1 MSARSLNDWTIVRRS
16 LAGRGLSTTLTV
28 VSVGVAV
35 ALMLVLLGSGRSA
48 DEVFRRGSGNMH
60 MLVSGDASP
69 MTGIMNNVYY
79 ANAPRAAFPLR
90 QFDQFWQTQRLPVAW
105 RVPTALGDSYRGL
118 RVLATEPNF
127 FTDFEPNVGE
137 PWEIAEGRFLDPDG
151 ENPFEVVLGAEAAR
165 LTGLAVDDEIYLT
178 HGPGSGKLEPA
189 EHDGGHHHHDEVS
202 FTVVGIAR
210 PTASAHD
217 RVLFTTLTA
226 TWLTHATDARR
237 SAQGPDTPFVT
248 EDELQTAQKVVT
260 GVLTRV
266 ATREGRDGSAAIQQV
281 FNRFRAN
288 PAWTVAQPA
297 QEQGRLLRMIEPVQN
312 VLLMMAVVVF
322 VSSGLGIL
330 LSLYN
335 SMEQRRRQVA
345 VLRVLGASRGRVFGL
360 VLTESAVIGALGAV
374 VGLVGSIAASGLVT
388 GLFRDQY
395 GVVLEL
401 DLLGPAALTVCLG
414 AVILAMLAGILPAA
428 LAYRASVSR
437 GLRPLG

>member
-1 MSARSLNDWTIVRRS
+1 MSAKHLNDWTIVLRS
-16 LAGRGLSTTLTV
+16 LTGRGLSTTLTV

-127 FTDFEPNVGE
+127 FTDFEPNPGE

-165 LTGLAVDDEIYLT
+165 LTGLAVGDEIYLT

-189 EHDGGHHHHDEVS
+189 ERETGKEHDEVS
-202 FTVVGIAR
+202 FEVVGIAK

-237 SAQGPDTPFVT
+237 AAQGPDAPFVT
-248 EDELQTAQKVVT
+248 EDELQTAQMVVT

-312 VLLMMAVVVF
+312 VLLVMAVVVF

-374 VGLVGSIAASGLVT
+374 VGLVGAVAASGLVT

-401 DLLGPAALTVCLG
+401 DLLGPAALGVCVG
-414 AVILAMLAGILPAA
+414 AVILAMLAGILPAVV
-428 LAYRASVSR
+428 AYRASVSR